1 MCLPASW
8 GGGSS
13 EVSLCI
19 RVLQEVNEDIY
30 FTFTSIIW
38 DKSTFLSHRNTKG
51 KAYAVQAVMQML
63 MALQILCYIRQWN
76 WWDIYMVFF
85 SHKLPEHGNKQC

>member
-1 MCLPASW
+1 
-8 GGGSS
+8 
-13 EVSLCI
+13 
-19 RVLQEVNEDIY
+19 
-30 FTFTSIIW
+30 
-38 DKSTFLSHRNTKG
+38 
-51 KAYAVQAVMQML
+51 MQML